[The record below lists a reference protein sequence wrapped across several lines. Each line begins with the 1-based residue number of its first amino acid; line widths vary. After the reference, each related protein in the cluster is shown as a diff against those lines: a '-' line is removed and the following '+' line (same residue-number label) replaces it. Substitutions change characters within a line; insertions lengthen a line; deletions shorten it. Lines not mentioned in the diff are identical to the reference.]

1 MQPPPSPPS
10 RRAVL
15 IGLAAL
21 AACNGAPPPT
31 PPAARTDASPLGAST
46 RQTAI
51 DALVRGVAWLL
62 AQQAAD
68 GVFRSQTYGYFA
80 KGESLT
86 PFCLLALSQVPRK
99 LAPIPDDVLSRG
111 LSGALALRGPDGA
124 LGLLGPAADYP
135 VYATAML
142 VRALALVRPEG
153 WYKAAAPSLAWLRD
167 QQLTPEEGWE
177 GSVAS
182 GGFPM
187 GGPLHPTPP
196 NPGHVDLSMTRRAI
210 EAIAGSGSPADDP
223 SLVAARAFVGR
234 CQVAD
239 GGFVYS
245 PVEPALSKGLRP
257 AGSDPSVDPG
267 QSTGSS
273 TCDGLLALVALGLG
287 RSDPPVQRGLAR
299 LHALHRVDSN
309 PGLEGGPMASFAP
322 AMRGYWRAGASEAY
336 ARLGGPPGW
345 REGFATAIA
354 AEQGPDGSW
363 RNPSQLQKEDDPL
376 VATAFALQGL
386 SWVLRAG

>member
-15 IGLAAL
+15 VGLAAL
-21 AACNGAPPPT
+21 AACSGDAALPPPVE
-31 PPAARTDASPLGAST
+31 RTDTTPLGAAT
-46 RQTAI
+46 RQAAI

-62 AQQAAD
+62 AQQADD

-99 LAPIPDDVLSRG
+99 LAPIPSDVLSRG
-111 LSGALALRGPDGA
+111 LSGALALCGPDGA

-142 VRALALVRPEG
+142 VRVLSLVRPDG
-153 WYKAAAPSLAWLRD
+153 WHKAAAPSLAWLRG

-187 GGPLHPTPP
+187 GSATLPTPP

-210 EAIAGSGSPADDP
+210 EAIAGSGATPDDP
-223 SLVAARAFVGR
+223 ALVAARHFVGR
-234 CQVAD
+234 CQAAD

-257 AGSDPSVDPG
+257 DGADPSVDPG

-273 TCDGLLALVALGLG
+273 TSDGLLALVALGLG
-287 RSDPPVQRGLAR
+287 RSDAPVQQGLAR

-322 AMRGYWRAGASEAY
+322 AMRGYWRAVASEVY
-336 ARLGGPPGW
+336 ARLGGPSGW
-345 REGFATAIA
+345 REGLATAIA
-354 AEQGPDGSW
+354 AEQGPDGAW